1 MVAAGAVPILM
12 QRLAC
17 MDLVKASGAGFY
29 AAATGAGATPLDPV
43 EEFMVAD
50 WLEDLEAKRQKAGAT
65 AWLP

>member
-1 MVAAGAVPILM
+1 MVQAGAVPILM

-29 AAATGAGATPLDPV
+29 VAASGEGDKPLDPV
-43 EEFMVAD
+43 EEFMVSD
-50 WLEDLEAKRQKAGAT
+50 WIDDLEGKRQKAGAA